1 MEEVKTTRQEL
12 LRLKK
17 YLAQVK
23 NAKKLLEEKRDT
35 LVEEFL
41 KLKREF
47 VKKKE
52 ELFEKTREVI
62 SLVEF
67 SVKYNP
73 ISKIDFISSKP
84 RANFEL
90 ESTTFFTMGVKS
102 KMFKIKNFH
111 FEEIDKE
118 ICPKSFFDAIL
129 KFKEIFPQFIELA
142 SLENTLN
149 KLANAIK
156 KTRRRV
162 NYLKEIVIPNLEQKV
177 KYLTQR
183 LSDQERESFV
193 FNLKFKSKISAKSLA
208 T

>member
-17 YLAQVK
+17 YLVQVK

-47 VKKKE
+47 VQKKK

-67 SVKYNP
+67 SIKYNP
-73 ISKIDFISSKP
+73 ISTIDFISSKP
-84 RANFEL
+84 KANFEL
-90 ESTTFFTMGVKS
+90 ESTTFLTMGVKS
-102 KMFKIKNFH
+102 KMFKVKNFE
-111 FEEIDKE
+111 FEEINKE
-118 ICPKSFFDAIL
+118 ICPKSFLDAIL

-193 FNLKFKSKISAKSLA
+193 FNLKFKSKILTKTL
-208 T
+208 

>member
-17 YLAQVK
+17 YLVQVK

-47 VKKKE
+47 VQKKK

-67 SVKYNP
+67 SIKYNP
-73 ISKIDFISSKP
+73 ISTIDFISSKP
-84 RANFEL
+84 KANFEL
-90 ESTTFFTMGVKS
+90 ESTTFLTMGVKS
-102 KMFKIKNFH
+102 KMFKVKNFE

-118 ICPKSFFDAIL
+118 ICPKSFLDAIL

-156 KTRRRV
+156 RTRRRV

-183 LSDQERESFV
+183 LSDQERENFV
-193 FNLKFKSKISAKSLA
+193 FNLKFKSKILTK
-208 T
+208 TFF

>member
-47 VKKKE
+47 VKKKK
-52 ELFEKTREVI
+52 ELFDKTKEVI

-67 SVKYNP
+67 SIKYNL
-73 ISKIDFISSKP
+73 ISTIDYISSKP
-84 RANFEL
+84 KAHFEL
-90 ESTTFFTMGVKS
+90 ESTTFLTMGVKS
-102 KMFKIKNFH
+102 KMFKVKKFE
-111 FEEIDKE
+111 FEEVDKE

-193 FNLKFKSKISAKSLA
+193 FNLKFKSKILTK
-208 T
+208 TF

>member
-17 YLAQVK
+17 YLVQVK

-47 VKKKE
+47 VQKKK

-67 SVKYNP
+67 SIKYNP
-73 ISKIDFISSKP
+73 ISTIDFISSKP
-84 RANFEL
+84 KANFEL
-90 ESTTFFTMGVKS
+90 ESTTFLTMGVKS
-102 KMFKIKNFH
+102 KMFKVKNFE

-118 ICPKSFFDAIL
+118 ICPKSFLDAIL

-162 NYLKEIVIPNLEQKV
+162 NYLKEIVIPNLEHKV

-193 FNLKFKSKISAKSLA
+193 FNLKFKSKILTKTL
-208 T
+208 

>member
-17 YLAQVK
+17 YLVQVK

-47 VKKKE
+47 VQKKK

-67 SVKYNP
+67 SIKYNP
-73 ISKIDFISSKP
+73 ISTIDFISSKP
-84 RANFEL
+84 KANFEL
-90 ESTTFFTMGVKS
+90 ESTTFLTMGVKS
-102 KMFKIKNFH
+102 KMFKVKNFE

-118 ICPKSFFDAIL
+118 ICPKSFLDAIL

-193 FNLKFKSKISAKSLA
+193 FNLKFKSKILTKTL
-208 T
+208 